1 MKVTRSEVGKK
12 VLSIKD
18 FRGAD
23 YASSPLEVKPY
34 RATDM
39 ANLIMQDGMLRK
51 RNGFKQLKAIKSE
64 VKYTSMDIYP
74 FGKCKD
80 IDELYIVRLYKEDDK
95 SCQFYRLYQNHG
107 DWYFDETAMTIVGT
121 EANAITCE
129 YQSSAV
135 KVGNELCIFC
145 GLYVTTDGEKIYPVN
160 YTDNGYPSHAYIPK
174 TVVNVPAT
182 VGSFDDNALI
192 GKFETE
198 ELLSPYESAEALNML
213 TAWQS
218 NMLVGKS
225 VDNSDT
231 AQAPKWIYYKLSGKV
246 GRRPYLKVESK
257 KTGKIHTVLF
267 DEELKELK
275 GGNTNDWVGQGYNL
289 KGSSIAGEENIGK
302 WSNIIRWVAT
312 DYGIEVGWSQFYLLK
327 DADYSDKFV
336 LYINPNF
343 KEFIFAGE
351 NSETLTLDDVNLYL
365 EFVDT
370 EYKRDKNIITATTA
384 TVFGVDGASDRIFVA
399 GGVDKNI
406 LYYSENDISFKPNP
420 TYFPAN
426 QFVVCGTANSPIC
439 GFSKVTDGTLA
450 IFKDVQTTEDV
461 AVYYTSGYYVDLGTD
476 EAGNS
481 FKDARFTVSAGDIS
495 RKGVSAKAIANLEG
509 DNLFVSKDGVY
520 GIQLSSN
527 VASGE
532 RYAKERS
539 RTINPRIRKLNLQNA
554 RAIVYRDRYYLAVD
568 NGEVYVADSR
578 YRYTLEGDQQDTFNY
593 EWFRWTGL
601 DVANWFEA
609 SDGLYFIDKNG
620 MLCKFTNGYADE
632 YLLDRDEGD
641 FTFYAKD
648 EYKDDPKV
656 VLNAD
661 YDGLVKASAY
671 FKDDTSKTWTIEG
684 IGGGDID
691 ADGDF
696 DVWFN
701 SPDGLDTDN
710 VTQLW
715 FNVPVAAYWE
725 SAVFDLG
732 SAINRKTLWSMSAT
746 VGSNVGGKIN
756 LGYKTRVS
764 NVRDI
769 EVEGANTNAFD
780 NLLFVPGPMQSLVD
794 GKERGYGMF
803 TFDIGGYIGV
813 SAYRRR
819 VFERNFVYLQLLF
832 VSDTTTD
839 CTVSDISVE
848 YSYGRKNIGVG

>member
-1 MKVTRSEVGKK
+1 MKVTRSKVGKK

-18 FRGAD
+18 FRGVD

-51 RNGFKQLKAIKSE
+51 RNGFKQLKAIKSDFL
-64 VKYTSMDIYP
+64 YTSMDIYP

-80 IDELYIVRLYKEDDK
+80 IDELYIVRLYKEDTK
-95 SCQFYRLYQNHG
+95 ECQFYRLYQKYG
-107 DWYFDETAMTIVGT
+107 DWYFDETAMPIVGIEVT
-121 EANAITCE
+121 AITCE
-129 YQSSAV
+129 KQSSAV

-160 YTDNGYPSHAYIPK
+160 YKDNGYPSRVYIPK

-182 VGSFDDNALI
+182 VGFFESTD
-192 GKFETE
+192 KVSVFETE

-225 VDNSDT
+225 VDNSD
-231 AQAPKWIYYKLSGKV
+231 ASQDPKWIYYKLSGKV

-257 KTGKIHTVLF
+257 KTGEIYTVLF
-267 DEELKELK
+267 YEELQELK

-302 WSNIIRWVAT
+302 LQNIYRWVAT
-312 DYGIEVGWSQFYLLK
+312 AYPSLEVGPSINYILREE
-327 DADYSDKFV
+327 DYSDKFV
-336 LYINPNF
+336 LYINPRF
-343 KEFIFAGE
+343 KEFIFAE
-351 NSETLTLDDVNLYL
+351 ETLTLDDVNLYL
-365 EFVDT
+365 EFIDT
-370 EYKRDKNIITATTA
+370 EYGRDKNIITATTA
-384 TVFGVDGASDRIFVA
+384 TVFGVDGANDRIFVA
-399 GGVDKNI
+399 GGADKNI

-420 TYFPAN
+420 TYFPVN

-476 EAGNS
+476 GAGNS

-601 DVANWFEA
+601 DVVNWFEA
-609 SDGLYFIDKNG
+609 SDGLYFIDKKG
-620 MLCKFTNGYADE
+620 MLCKFTDGYADE
-632 YLLDRDEGD
+632 YLLDSDEGD
-641 FTFYAKD
+641 FTFYDKD
-648 EYKDDPKV
+648 EYKDEPKV

-661 YDGLVKASAY
+661 YDKLVKASAY
-671 FKDDTSKTWTIEG
+671 VVDDTGETWPIEG
-684 IGGGDID
+684 IGGGDINV
-691 ADGDF
+691 DGKL

-701 SPDGLDTDN
+701 AFEMDQEN

-715 FNVPVAAYWE
+715 LNVPVAAYWE

-794 GKERGYGMF
+794 GKARGYGMF